1 MRARIRSWGD
11 AITIRSS
18 GHSSGVG
25 GTLDR
30 RSSEACSGPAAH
42 PSGIR
47 ELELAESNF
56 LARRAVNT
64 TLGRYRLL
72 EPLGQ
77 GGMAEV
83 FKAKSFGV
91 EGFEKVLV
99 IKRILPELAK
109 SPEFVEMFIH
119 EAKLAVRLSHANI
132 VQVFDLGLAPA
143 GELDEAPAYFM
154 AMEYVHGFDLA
165 TLLARCRRMNVVLP
179 LDMCVYIAS
188 EVVKGL
194 DHAHRRRDEQLR
206 PLGIVHRDVSPQNVL
221 LSFEGEV
228 KVTDF
233 GIAKA
238 RGVIEPSS
246 TYDTR
251 ARKLQGKFGYMSPEQ
266 ARGDNVD
273 ARSDLFSLG
282 ILLYECIAG
291 VNPFSAPTTFE
302 TLRRV
307 QAGEYPPVELLRPE
321 IPADLNALVNTAMRR
336 LPEER
341 FPDAGRMYE
350 AMLAFL
356 YREGSRYGAHELASF
371 LQRFRGSMPPPAA
384 MMPDRLLEGDRDD
397 NEKTPVEVP
406 SLRPLNGARDS
417 REPRELAQTN
427 PNGGRAID
435 IDRATE
441 MGERREVTALV
452 VELPE
457 RDPVWAGQRAES
469 IIGRYGGLVVAREN
483 DYLAALFGVDEPDGR
498 DTEVA
503 TRCALVTLRALEGTG
518 IPVPPTS
525 AASLSTAALSTAS
538 LDSSVG
544 APDSGSKNRR
554 ASIGVHAARI
564 HMSADGKPIEDDR
577 LRSLVQTA
585 RDYALARE
593 GRCAI
598 SATGMRQV
606 KGLFDLAPLA
616 GGITTRTG
624 LTGAIVRD
632 VRDPKDTFGRF
643 VGRKDELRSIA
654 EVLAAA
660 TKHAASVITL
670 RGDHGLG
677 KTRLLHEVDRR
688 LQKGSYNVGFY
699 LATCPPH
706 GRDYP
711 LSGIACML
719 QVLCGVTEGDPSARV
734 LAVQPRLRALGLQ
747 DEDVAAV
754 LNTLGAPV
762 PASNPHAK
770 AALKHAFARMLAS
783 LSEDKPHIFAW
794 DDAHCIDED
803 SFAVLE
809 AVYARLVKSRLV
821 FAFASR
827 AGFSHPLEMVGR
839 HSVLDLEDLKPADA
853 QALVTARLGVEVVP
867 EELLR
872 FVRDRAVGHP
882 QFIEELLKALLESGA
897 VVVEGKRITAM
908 RLIGQEITLPK
919 TLRGLVASRVSRI
932 SPMERATL
940 QAAAALGEPVE
951 ATALA
956 KMLGLPMST
965 VEGSL
970 GELRAKDLLVHTG
983 PSALRFTSPILRE
996 VVMDALTLEASR
1008 DMHAAAAAALESL
1021 IQGEPSG
1028 EQAARIAVHLYQ
1040 AGESERAADYFARSG
1055 EERLRAR
1062 QMESA
1067 AQDLSRAIELCDV
1080 TRRDAS
1086 ELARWF
1092 DGLSQAV
1099 RLARSCPDAASLC
1112 ERVLTRI
1119 DEAADVKTRV
1129 GARVDA
1135 GVLLSAL
1142 HEFDRALE
1150 HFAEAERIAEG
1161 DEKLA
1166 KKVLLA
1172 YAELAA
1178 RQGDFH
1184 RALAMLQRL
1193 QRIVT
1198 GEGDRAEE
1206 HKILLYRGQAHAAL
1220 GDRRS
1225 ALSAIERATELLPDD
1240 PTAACE
1246 RLKLSALV
1254 DYFGRDFR
1262 AAALRA
1268 EEAIDRARALGLMYE
1283 VAVNLH
1289 NLGDFLIR
1297 LEEYPRAYGAIRQS
1311 LDLAQEGGFER
1322 LVHHDRMFLAFLD
1335 GIAGDPRAEE
1345 RLVAGIEYAED
1356 HDYTWDALNG
1366 RALLATLLRRRGEV
1380 SRAREEFEIA
1390 LEEAQNSGN
1399 RLLADD
1405 CAQAL
1410 ASMPATVPPGP

>member
-1 MRARIRSWGD
+1 M
-11 AITIRSS
+11 SS
-18 GHSSGVG
+18 
-25 GTLDR
+25 
-30 RSSEACSGPAAH
+30 
-42 PSGIR
+42 
-47 ELELAESNF
+47 
-56 LARRAVNT
+56 
-64 TLGRYRLL
+64 TLGRYKLL
-72 EPLGQ
+72 ERLGQ

-99 IKRILPELAK
+99 IKRILPELAQ

-165 TLLARCRRMNVVLP
+165 TLIARCRRMNVVLP

-188 EVVKGL
+188 EVAKGL

-266 ARGDNVD
+266 AKGDNVD

-282 ILLYECIAG
+282 VLLYECIAG

-307 QAGEYPPVELLRPE
+307 QASEYPPLELLRQE
-321 IPADLNALVNTAMRR
+321 IPKDLSDVVTFAMKKA
-336 LPEER
+336 PEDR
-341 FPDAGRMYE
+341 YPDAGRMVE

-356 YREGSRYGAHELASF
+356 YREGSRYGAHELATF
-371 LQRFRGSMPPPAA
+371 LQRFRGSLPPQTV
-384 MMPDRLLEGDRDD
+384 MNPDRLLEGDRDD
-397 NEKTPVEVP
+397 NNEKTPVEVP
-406 SLRPLNGARDS
+406 NQRSQQPALEARSIDL
-417 REPRELAQTN
+417 E
-427 PNGGRAID
+427 RA
-435 IDRATE
+435 AE
-441 MGERREVTALV
+441 MGERREVTGFVLAL
-452 VELPE
+452 PD
-457 RDPVWAGQRAES
+457 RDPLWAAERAS
-469 IIGRYGGLVVAREN
+469 AIIGRYGGRVVAQT
-483 DYLAALFGVDEPDGR
+483 DDAVSAIFGVAEPDGR

-503 TRCALVTLRALEGTG
+503 TRCALVTLRALEGSG
-518 IPVPPTS
+518 IPAAPAS
-525 AASLSTAALSTAS
+525 AASLAGIGDLDPAS
-538 LDSSVG
+538 EPRG
-544 APDSGSKNRR
+544 GRRR
-554 ASIGVHAARI
+554 ASVGLHAARI
-564 HMSADGKPIEDDR
+564 HLGKDGEPTDDER
-577 LRSLVQTA
+577 LKSLLATA
-585 RDYALARE
+585 RDYAFSQA
-593 GRCAI
+593 GRCAV
-598 SATGMRQV
+598 STTAMRQV
-606 KGLFDLAPLA
+606 RGLFEILPLSE
-616 GGITTRTG
+616 GVTSRTG
-624 LTGAIVRD
+624 LTGAVVHD

-643 VGRKDELRSIA
+643 VGRKDELRALA

-660 TKHAASVITL
+660 TKRQASVFTL
-670 RGDHGLG
+670 RGDHGVG

-688 LQKGSYNVGFY
+688 LQKGGYNIGFY

-706 GRDYP
+706 GRAYP
-711 LSGIACML
+711 LTGIACML
-719 QVLCGVTEGDPSARV
+719 QVLCGVVEGDPPERV

-762 PASNPHAK
+762 PAANPHAK
-770 AALKHAFARMLAS
+770 AALKHAFGRMLAS

-794 DDAHCIDED
+794 DDAHCLDED

-809 AVYARLVKSRLV
+809 AAYARLSKSRLV

-827 AGFSHPLEMVGR
+827 AGFSHALEMVGR
-839 HSVLDLEDLKPADA
+839 HNVLDLTDLRDEDA
-853 QALVTARLGVEVVP
+853 QALIAARLGVEVVP
-867 EELLR
+867 EDLAR
-872 FVRDRAVGHP
+872 FVRDRAGGHP
-882 QFIEELLKALLESGA
+882 QFIEELLKALIESRA
-897 VVVEGKRITAM
+897 LTIESRRITQM
-908 RLIGQEITLPK
+908 RLVGQEIALPK
-919 TLRGLVASRVSRI
+919 TLRGLVASRVASLE
-932 SPMERATL
+932 PMQRAVL

-956 KMLGLPMST
+956 KMLGRPMST

-970 GELRAKDLLVHTG
+970 GELREKDLLVHTG

-1021 IQGEPSG
+1021 LSGEPTG
-1028 EQAARIAVHLYQ
+1028 EQAARIAAHLYQ
-1040 AGESERAADYFARSG
+1040 AGSSQRAADYFARSG
-1055 EERLRAR
+1055 EERLRAK
-1062 QMESA
+1062 QIEA
-1067 AQDLSRAIELCDV
+1067 AAKDLARAIELCDIEK
-1080 TRRDAS
+1080 RDPR
-1086 ELARWF
+1086 EIARWF
-1092 DGLSQAV
+1092 DALIQAV
-1099 RLARSCPDAASLC
+1099 RLSRSCPDAAALC
-1112 ERVLTRI
+1112 ERVLWRVDQGEDTT
-1119 DEAADVKTRV
+1119 TRV
-1129 GARVDA
+1129 QARVGA
-1135 GVLLSAL
+1135 GVLLAAL
-1142 HEFDRALE
+1142 HDFDRAVF
-1150 HFAEAERIAEG
+1150 HFGEAERAAEG

-1184 RALAMLQRL
+1184 RVLAMLERL
-1193 QRIVT
+1193 ERIVT
-1198 GEGDRAEE
+1198 GEGDRPEE
-1206 HKILLYRGQAHAAL
+1206 HKVLLFRAQAHAAL
-1220 GDRRS
+1220 GDRAA
-1225 ALSAIERATELLPDD
+1225 ALSAIDRATALLPDD
-1240 PTAACE
+1240 EAASCE
-1246 RLKLSALV
+1246 RYKFAALV

-1262 AAALRA
+1262 SAAARA
-1268 EEAIDRARALGLMYE
+1268 EQAIDKARSLGLMYE

-1297 LEEYPRAYGAIRQS
+1297 LDDYPRAYGAIRQS
-1311 LDLAQEGGFER
+1311 LDLSQEGGFDR
-1322 LVHHDRMFLAFLD
+1322 LVHHDRMYVAFLD

-1345 RLVAGIEYAED
+1345 RLQTAIEYAED
-1356 HDYTWDALNG
+1356 HDFTWDSLNG
-1366 RALLATLLRRRGEV
+1366 RVLLGTLLRRRGEIE
-1380 SRAREEFEIA
+1380 RARGEFELA
-1390 LEEAQNSGN
+1390 LDEARASGN

-1405 CAQAL
+1405 SAAAL
-1410 ASMPATVPPGP
+1410 ASLPRPSIPPE

>member
-1 MRARIRSWGD
+1 M
-11 AITIRSS
+11 
-18 GHSSGVG
+18 
-25 GTLDR
+25 
-30 RSSEACSGPAAH
+30 
-42 PSGIR
+42 
-47 ELELAESNF
+47 
-56 LARRAVNT
+56 T

-143 GELDEAPAYFM
+143 GEIDDAPAYYM

-188 EVVKGL
+188 EVAKGL

-206 PLGIVHRDVSPQNVL
+206 ALGIVHRDVSPQNVL

-282 ILLYECIAG
+282 VVLYECIAG

-321 IPADLNALVNTAMRR
+321 IPQDLIGLVNMAMKR
-336 LPEER
+336 LPEDR
-341 FPDAGRMYE
+341 YADAGRMYE
-350 AMLAFL
+350 SMLAFL
-356 YREGSRYGAHELASF
+356 YREGSRYGAHELATF

-384 MMPDRLLEGDRDD
+384 MAADRLLEGDQHGEAS
-397 NEKTPVEVP
+397 EKTPVEVP
-406 SLRPLNGARDS
+406 SLRPQSGPP
-417 REPRELAQTN
+417 EPRS
-427 PNGGRAID
+427 ID

-441 MGERREVTALV
+441 LGERREVTAVV

-457 RDPVWAGQRAES
+457 RDPSWAAERAEA
-469 IIGRYGGLVVAREN
+469 IIGRYGGRVLLREEE
-483 DYLAALFGVDEPDGR
+483 YLGALFGMDEPDGR

-503 TRCALVTLRALEGTG
+503 TRCALVMLRALEGTG
-518 IPVPPTS
+518 IPAAPAS
-525 AASLSTAALSTAS
+525 AASLAAAMGD
-538 LDSSVG
+538 LDR
-544 APDSGSKNRR
+544 APDTRSPNRR
-554 ASIGVHAARI
+554 ASVGLHAARI
-564 HMSADGKPIEDDR
+564 HLTADGQPTDDDR
-577 LRSLVQTA
+577 LRSLMQTA
-585 RDYALARE
+585 RDYARASE
-593 GRCAI
+593 GLCAI
-598 SATGMRQV
+598 SATAMRQV
-606 KGLFDLAPLA
+606 KGLFELAPLA
-616 GGITTRTG
+616 DGITSRTG
-624 LTGAIVRD
+624 LTGAVVRD
-632 VRDPKDTFGRF
+632 VRDPKETFGRF
-643 VGRKDELRSIA
+643 VGRKDELRALA

-660 TKHAASVITL
+660 TKRQASVFTL
-670 RGDHGLG
+670 RGDHGVG

-688 LQKGSYNVGFY
+688 LQKGGYNIGFY

-711 LSGIACML
+711 LSGVACML
-719 QVLCGVTEGDPSARV
+719 QVLCGVVEGDPPERILS
-734 LAVQPRLRALGLQ
+734 VQPRLRALGLQ

-754 LNTLGAPV
+754 LGTLGAPV

-770 AALKHAFARMLAS
+770 AALKHAFSRMMAS

-794 DDAHCIDED
+794 DDAHCLDED

-809 AVYARLVKSRLV
+809 AVYARLAKSRIV
-821 FAFASR
+821 FTFASR

-839 HSVLDLEDLKPADA
+839 HMVLDLADLTPADA
-853 QALVTARLGVEVVP
+853 AELVGARLGVDGVP
-867 EELLR
+867 DELLR
-872 FVRDRAVGHP
+872 FVRDRAGGHP
-882 QFIEELLKALLESGA
+882 QFVEELLKALVDSGA
-897 VVVEGKRITAM
+897 VRVEEKRITTM
-908 RLIGQEITLPK
+908 RLVGQEIALPK
-919 TLRGLVASRVSRI
+919 TLRGLVASRVARI
-932 SPMERATL
+932 TPMERATL

-956 KMLGLPMST
+956 RMLGLPMST

-970 GELRAKDLLVHTG
+970 AALRGKDFLVHTG

-1008 DMHAAAAAALESL
+1008 DMHAAAASALL
-1021 IQGEPSG
+1021 GLLGGELASG
-1028 EQAARIAVHLYQ
+1028 DQAARIAAHLYQ
-1040 AGESERAADYFARSG
+1040 SGDSERAADYFARSG

-1062 QMESA
+1062 QMEA
-1067 AQDLSRAIELCDV
+1067 AANDLARAVELCDV
-1080 TRRDAS
+1080 EKRDAF

-1092 DGLSQAV
+1092 DALTQAV
-1099 RLARSCPDAASLC
+1099 RLARKCPDAAALC
-1112 ERVLTRI
+1112 ERVLGRI
-1119 DEAADVKTRV
+1119 DRAADVKTRV
-1129 GARVDA
+1129 HARVGA
-1135 GVLLSAL
+1135 GVMMAAL
-1142 HEFDRALE
+1142 HEFDRALD
-1150 HFAEAERIAEG
+1150 HFGEAERIAEG
-1161 DEKLA
+1161 DEPLA

-1178 RQGDFH
+1178 RQGDFN
-1184 RALAMLQRL
+1184 RALAMIERL
-1193 QRIVT
+1193 ERIVT

-1206 HKILLYRGQAHAAL
+1206 HKVLLYRAQAHSAL
-1220 GDRRS
+1220 GDRRA
-1225 ALSAIERATELLPDD
+1225 ALIAIERAEATLPDD

-1246 RLKLSALV
+1246 RKKLAALV

-1262 AAALRA
+1262 AAVLRA
-1268 EEAIDRARALGLMYE
+1268 EEAVDGARALGLVYE

-1297 LEEYPRAYGAIRQS
+1297 LEDYPRAYGAIRQS

-1335 GIAGDPRAEE
+1335 GIAGEMRAEE
-1345 RLVAGIEYAED
+1345 RLMTGIEYAEE

-1366 RALLATLLRRRGEV
+1366 RTLLATLLKRRGELV
-1380 SRAREEFEIA
+1380 RAREEFEIA
-1390 LEEAQNSGN
+1390 LTEARDSGN

-1405 CAQAL
+1405 CEAAL
-1410 ASMPATVPPGP
+1410 AALPTPSMLPPAG

>member
-1 MRARIRSWGD
+1 MRARRS
-11 AITIRSS
+11 ASELRA
-18 GHSSGVG
+18 GV
-25 GTLDR
+25 
-30 RSSEACSGPAAH
+30 
-42 PSGIR
+42 
-47 ELELAESNF
+47 
-56 LARRAVNT
+56 AVNS

-72 EPLGQ
+72 DRLGQ

-99 IKRILPELAK
+99 IKRILPELAQ

-143 GELDEAPAYFM
+143 GELDDAPAYYM

-188 EVVKGL
+188 EVAKGL

-282 ILLYECIAG
+282 VLLYECIAG

-307 QAGEYPPVELLRPE
+307 QASEYPPIELLRQE
-321 IPADLNALVNTAMRR
+321 IPQDLSGVVAMAMRK

-341 FPDAGRMYE
+341 YPDAGRMYE
-350 AMLAFL
+350 SMLAFL
-356 YREGSRYGAHELASF
+356 YREGSRYGAHELATF
-371 LQRFRGSMPPPAA
+371 LQRFRGSVPPQTVVHA
-384 MMPDRLLEGDRDD
+384 DRLLEGDRDD

-406 SLRPLNGARDS
+406 SLRAPLQS
-417 REPRELAQTN
+417 TEP
-427 PNGGRAID
+427 GRAID
-435 IDRATE
+435 LDRAAE
-441 MGERREVTALV
+441 MGERREVTGLV
-452 VELPE
+452 IELPE
-457 RDPVWAGQRAES
+457 RDVIWASERATS
-469 IIGRYGGLVVAREN
+469 IIGRYGGRVVTRESE
-483 DYLAALFGVDEPDGR
+483 YIAAVFGIDEPDGR

-503 TRCALVTLRALEGTG
+503 TRCGLVTLRALEGSG
-518 IPVPPTS
+518 IPAAPVS
-525 AASLSTAALSTAS
+525 AASLSAAGIGDLDPAS
-538 LDSSVG
+538 EPRVG
-544 APDSGSKNRR
+544 KRR
-554 ASIGVHAARI
+554 ASVGLHAARI
-564 HMSADGKPIEDDR
+564 HLTADGQATDDER
-577 LRSLVQTA
+577 LRSLISTA
-585 RDYALARE
+585 RDYALMRD

-598 SATGMRQV
+598 SSIAMRQV
-606 KGLFDLAPLA
+606 KGLFELAPLSD
-616 GGITTRTG
+616 GVTSRTG
-624 LTGAIVRD
+624 LTGAIVKD
-632 VRDPKDTFGRF
+632 VRDPKETFGRF
-643 VGRKDELRSIA
+643 VGRKDELRALA

-660 TKHAASVITL
+660 TKRQASVFTL

-688 LQKGSYNVGFY
+688 LQKGGYNIGFY

-719 QVLCGVTEGDPSARV
+719 QVLCGVVEGDPPERV

-762 PASNPHAK
+762 PAANPHAK
-770 AALKHAFARMLAS
+770 AALKHAFSRMLAS

-794 DDAHCIDED
+794 DDAHCLDED

-809 AVYARLVKSRLV
+809 AVYTRLAKARLV
-821 FAFASR
+821 FTFASR
-827 AGFSHPLEMVGR
+827 AGFSHPMEIIGR
-839 HSVLDLEDLKPADA
+839 HNILDLGDLRPEDA
-853 QALVTARLGVEVVP
+853 QALVGARLGIESVP
-867 EELLR
+867 DELQR
-872 FVRDRAVGHP
+872 FVRERAGGHP
-882 QFIEELLKALLESGA
+882 QFIEELLKALLDSRAITIEQR
-897 VVVEGKRITAM
+897 RIVSM
-908 RLIGQEITLPK
+908 RLLGQEIALPK
-919 TLRGLVASRVSRI
+919 TLRGLVASRVARI

-956 KMLGLPMST
+956 RMLGQPMST

-970 GELRAKDLLVHTG
+970 AALREKSILVHTG

-1008 DMHAAAAAALESL
+1008 DMHAAAASALQAL
-1021 IQGEPSG
+1021 VVGEPTG

-1040 AGESERAADYFARSG
+1040 AGESELAADYFARSG

-1067 AQDLSRAIELCDV
+1067 AQDMARAIELCDV
-1080 TRRDAS
+1080 MKRDPAQ
-1086 ELARWF
+1086 LARWF
-1092 DGLSQAV
+1092 ESLSQAV
-1099 RLARSCPDAASLC
+1099 RLARHCTDAAALC
-1112 ERVLTRI
+1112 DRVMARI
-1119 DEAADVKTRV
+1119 DEAVDVKTRV
-1129 GARVDA
+1129 SARVAA
-1135 GVLLSAL
+1135 GTMLAAL
-1142 HEFDRALE
+1142 HEFDRALF
-1150 HFAEAERIAEG
+1150 HFGEAERVAEG

-1178 RQGDFH
+1178 RQGDFN
-1184 RALAMLQRL
+1184 RALAMLERL
-1193 QRIVT
+1193 ERIVT

-1206 HKILLYRGQAHAAL
+1206 HKVLLYRAQAHAAL
-1220 GDRRS
+1220 GDHRS
-1225 ALSAIERATELLPDD
+1225 AVSALDRASATLPED

-1246 RLKLSALV
+1246 RDKFAALV

-1262 AAALRA
+1262 AAAARA
-1268 EEAIDRARALGLMYE
+1268 EQAIDRARALGLMYE

-1289 NLGDFLIR
+1289 NLGDFLVR
-1297 LEEYPRAYGAIRQS
+1297 LEDYPRAYGAIRQS
-1311 LDLAQEGGFER
+1311 LDLSQEGGFDR
-1322 LVHHDRMFLAFLD
+1322 LVHHDRMYVAFLD
-1335 GIAGDPRAEE
+1335 GITGDPRAEE
-1345 RLVAGIEYAED
+1345 RLQSEIEYADD

-1366 RALLATLLRRRGEV
+1366 RYLLATLLRRRGEIV
-1380 SRAREEFEIA
+1380 RAREEFERA
-1390 LEEAQNSGN
+1390 LEAAQASGN
-1399 RLLADD
+1399 HLLADD
-1405 CAQAL
+1405 CKQAL
-1410 ASMPATVPPGP
+1410 YVMPTPSVPPPSL